1 MGADIEL
8 YNQDYG
14 QRIQLNTWCSEV
26 QTSTSQAMRMKRES
40 TGETYSINAAVVPL
54 ADLDKA
60 AKHAIVATIAPK
72 FLKDK
77 LGLWSVA
84 AQITWGDATISGKP
98 LWMLVKRHPTITTTT
113 TSTTSTTSTTTAP

>member
-14 QRIQLNTWCSEV
+14 QRIQLNTWCADV
-26 QTSTSQAMRMKRES
+26 QTSTAQHLRLKRES
-40 TGETYSINAAVVPL
+40 TGETYAISASLVPL

-60 AKHAIVATIAPK
+60 AKHAIIATIPANW
-72 FLKDK
+72 LKRK
-77 LGLWSVA
+77 LGLWNAA